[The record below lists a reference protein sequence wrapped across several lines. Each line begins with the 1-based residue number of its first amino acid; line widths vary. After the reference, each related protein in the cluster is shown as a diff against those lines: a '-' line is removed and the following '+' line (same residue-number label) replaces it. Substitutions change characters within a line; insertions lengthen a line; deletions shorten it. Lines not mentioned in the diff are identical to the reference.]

1 MQTQARPVTLR
12 NMPAGVSTLSS
23 DGWAQSEHLLCIPT
37 FVLTAPRLRP
47 RERAKDRFW
56 AAVTA
61 ERLADMAQRLSQFI
75 RPCLPPF
82 TVTQPSVFTR
92 CAGVQRVQTADVF
105 CNHCDCRL
113 A

>member
-1 MQTQARPVTLR
+1 MFYQIEKEKSAELAPQLDRFERL
-12 NMPAGVSTLSS
+12 VS
-23 DGWAQSEHLLCIPT
+23 P
-37 FVLTAPRLRP
+37 
-47 RERAKDRFW
+47 KDRFW

-61 ERLADMAQRLSQFI
+61 WRLADMAQRLSQFI

-82 TVTQPSVFTR
+82 AVTEPSVFTR